1 MKLLAK
7 YNRVNIPITIATLL
21 ITGVGFYFIIHYVLV
36 HQIDK
41 DLRIEQQEIKH
52 YIKEK
57 KSLPEASNYKDQQIE
72 FQPASDQFFKTK
84 FSTEDKYNA
93 VENEVESFRKLQFLI
108 SVNGQNYIAIVK
120 KSQQE
125 TEDIIQLILIIT
137 FSVIIFL
144 LLILFIANRFLLA
157 KIWRPFNHILEQ
169 LKQFNL
175 SSKNK
180 IISQQTDIKEF
191 RELNEAVLLMS
202 EKVNKDYESLKN
214 FTENA
219 SHEIQTPL
227 AIIKNKIELLLQSE
241 NLDKTQINA
250 IQSANDAASKL
261 SKLNQSL
268 LLLAKIENHQF
279 ENAEKVNFSKV
290 INHCIENFE
299 ELAVIKNIS
308 IEKNIADHIFI
319 EINDSLAEIL
329 ASNIILNAIKHN
341 IQNGN
346 IKIEL
351 TAQSMM
357 VSNTGEEPPENT
369 DRFFERFKRNSSS
382 GDSIG
387 LGLAIVKTICDTYGF
402 SVSYSYK
409 EGIHLVKVDFHS
421 KIF

>member
-1 MKLLAK
+1 MKLIAK
-7 YNRVNIPITIATLL
+7 YNRVTIPITIVTLL
-21 ITGVGFYFIIHYVLV
+21 ITGIGFYFIIHYVLV

-41 DLRIEQQEIKH
+41 DLRIEQQEIIH

-57 KSLPEASNYKDQQIE
+57 KSLPEASNYKDQQIGFE
-72 FQPASDQFFKTK
+72 PANDQFFKTG
-84 FSTEDKYNA
+84 FSTEDKL
-93 VENEVESFRKLQFLI
+93 VSTENEMESFRKLQFLI

-125 TEDIIQLILIIT
+125 TEDIVQLILIIT

-144 LLILFIANRFLLA
+144 LLILFIANRFLLS
-157 KIWRPFNHILEQ
+157 KIWRPFDHILEQ

-180 IISQQTDIKEF
+180 ITPGKTDIKEF
-191 RELNEAVLLMS
+191 TELNEAALLMS

-241 NLDKTQINA
+241 NLDKTQIQS
-250 IQSANDAASKL
+250 IQILNDAASKL
-261 SKLNQSL
+261 SRLNQSL
-268 LLLAKIENHQF
+268 LLLAKIENLQF
-279 ENAEKVNFSKV
+279 ETPEKVNFSKV
-290 INHCIENFE
+290 VNQCIENFE
-299 ELAVIKNIS
+299 ELALIKNIN
-308 IEKNIADHIFI
+308 IEKNIAENVLIK
-319 EINDSLAEIL
+319 INDSLAEIL
-329 ASNIILNAIKHN
+329 ASNIILNSIKHN
-341 IQNGN
+341 VQDG
-346 IKIEL
+346 KITIDLSEK
-351 TAQSMM
+351 SMS
-357 VSNTGEEPPENT
+357 VSNTGEEPDENPG
-369 DRFFERFKRNSSS
+369 RFFERFKKNSSS

-409 EGIHLVKVDFHS
+409 NGIHLINVDFH
-421 KIF
+421 